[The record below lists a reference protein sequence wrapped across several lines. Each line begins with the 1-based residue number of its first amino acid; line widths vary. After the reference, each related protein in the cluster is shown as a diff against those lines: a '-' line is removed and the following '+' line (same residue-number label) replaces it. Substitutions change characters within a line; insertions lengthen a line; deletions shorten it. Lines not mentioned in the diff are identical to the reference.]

1 MFDTNDSCSDR
12 EIANVVGG
20 EDQWTPV
27 DADGFAPEYPFPDV
41 ELGEVLV
48 DDPWF
53 ADIDAS
59 RDGGSDA
66 QGDAG
71 AGADVEGDADG
82 FAPECPFEDDGEP
95 GAPVGVRSVGDELSD
110 LLARRPDAYV
120 VVRLAG
126 IDARSLSPEDAIV
139 CLQVA
144 QRTEAWQAALAVHA
158 YVAAGSGHARVEEVQ
173 AFDPHPDSDEQ
184 ITIRIE
190 DAIREEIST
199 ALRLSGQAAHERLV
213 TSRLL
218 AGPMTTTLAALESGS
233 ITASHARVVTDAA
246 KRLPGWIAS
255 IGPDAESLRP
265 VDVAERVEFTRA
277 CGLLQDRV
285 VPVAA
290 RGTLAHTRAAA
301 SRAVLAIDADGAA
314 RRRAQVRKTRDAFVL
329 PGDDGHSLFAVRLLT
344 EHAYACLARVDAL
357 AHDDRLI
364 TDCDA
369 SIGERRAEAAYALLL
384 ATAASIDPASSTAP
398 NHPVDLEVGGHIRPR
413 NPRQP
418 QGRGVPRPRLR
429 AHLDITIDL
438 PTLLSLRAA
447 LTDPTT
453 SAALADGAH
462 RASASGGGVA
472 EIAGIGPVGADVVR
486 GLLADPDVAVTMRR
500 LVTDPLTGHLLDY
513 GRKTYQVPGRLRDF
527 ITARDKTCRFPG
539 CRRKAANCQVDHA
552 DAWSD
557 GGDTSRSNTGALCV
571 RHHQLKTHGGWT
583 ITDSHADGSC
593 TWTSPQGREH
603 EHQPEPIHPP
613 PPVPEPEVPPF

>member
-1 MFDTNDSCSDR
+1 MSSLVKCS
-12 EIANVVGG
+12 I
-20 EDQWTPV
+20 
-27 DADGFAPEYPFPDV
+27 
-41 ELGEVLV
+41 

-53 ADIDAS
+53 ADLDAARDAGS
-59 RDGGSDA
+59 DVEGDGGA
-66 QGDAG
+66 AG
-71 AGADVEGDADG
+71 EGVADVEGDGGG

-126 IDARSLSPEDAIV
+126 IDPTALSPEDAV
-139 CLQVA
+139 TWLRVD
-144 QRTEAWQAALAVHA
+144 QRVTSWRASVEARA
-158 YVAAGSGHARVEEVQ
+158 YVAAGSGHALVQEIQ

-218 AGPMTTTLAALESGS
+218 AGPMTATLDALACGS

-255 IGPDAESLRP
+255 IGPDAASLRP
-265 VDVAERVEFTRA
+265 VDVAERAEFTRA

-285 VPVAA
+285 VRVAA

-301 SRAVLAIDADGAA
+301 GRAVLAIDADGAA

-329 PGDDGHSLFAVRLLT
+329 PGEDGHSLFAVRLLT
-344 EHAYACLARVDAL
+344 EQAYACLARVDAL

-364 TDCDA
+364 TECDA

-384 ATAASIDPASSTAP
+384 ADAAGIDPASTTPSSSTA
-398 NHPVDLEVGGHIRPR
+398 NSATNGSGTVD
-413 NPRQP
+413 
-418 QGRGVPRPRLR
+418 GVPQPRLR

-438 PTLLSLRAA
+438 PTLLGLHDDTANA
-447 LTDPTT
+447 
-453 SAALADGAH
+453 
-462 RASASGGGVA
+462 GVA
-472 EIAGIGPVGADVVR
+472 EIAGVGPVGTDVVR
-486 GLLADPDVAVTMRR
+486 GLLADPDVAFTMRR

-513 GRKTYQVPGRLRDF
+513 GRKTYAIPDRLRDF
-527 ITARDKTCRFPG
+527 ITARDRTCRFPG

-557 GGDTSRSNTGALCV
+557 DGETSRSNTGALCT
-571 RHHQLKTHGGWT
+571 RHHQLKTHAGWT
-583 ITDSHADGSC
+583 ITNSQTDGSC
-593 TWTSPQGREH
+593 TWTSPHDRNYEH
-603 EHQPEPIHPP
+603 
-613 PPVPEPEVPPF
+613 EPEVVHAARPAEPDLEVDPDTPPF

>member
-1 MFDTNDSCSDR
+1 M
-12 EIANVVGG
+12 E
-20 EDQWTPV
+20 
-27 DADGFAPEYPFPDV
+27 
-41 ELGEVLV
+41 
-48 DDPWF
+48 
-53 ADIDAS
+53 
-59 RDGGSDA
+59 
-66 QGDAG
+66 AG
-71 AGADVEGDADG
+71 
-82 FAPECPFEDDGEP
+82 
-95 GAPVGVRSVGDELSD
+95 
-110 LLARRPDAYV
+110 
-120 VVRLAG
+120 
-126 IDARSLSPEDAIV
+126 
-139 CLQVA
+139 
-144 QRTEAWQAALAVHA
+144 A
-158 YVAAGSGHARVEEVQ
+158 YVAAGSGHALVQEIQ

-265 VDVAERVEFTRA
+265 VDVAERAEFTRA

-329 PGDDGHSLFAVRLLT
+329 PGEDGHSLFAVRLLT
-344 EHAYACLARVDAL
+344 EQAYACLTRVDAL

-369 SIGERRAEAAYALLL
+369 TIGERRAEAAYALLL
-384 ATAASIDPASSTAP
+384 AEAAGIDPASTTSGSTPSTTA
-398 NHPVDLEVGGHIRPR
+398 NGSGNGSGTVD
-413 NPRQP
+413 
-418 QGRGVPRPRLR
+418 GVPSPRLR

-438 PTLLSLRAA
+438 PTLLGLQ
-447 LTDPTT
+447 D
-453 SAALADGAH
+453 ALADPANPAGAH
-462 RASASGGGVA
+462 GERNGDAGVA
-472 EIAGIGPVGADVVR
+472 EIAGVGPVGVDVVR
-486 GLLADPDVAVTMRR
+486 GLLADPAVAVTMRR

-513 GRKTYQVPGRLRDF
+513 GRKTYAIPDRLRDF
-527 ITARDKTCRFPG
+527 ITARDRTCRFPG
-539 CRRKAANCQVDHA
+539 CRRKAATCQVDHA

-557 GGDTSRSNTGALCV
+557 GGDTSRSNTGALCT
-571 RHHQLKTHGGWT
+571 RHHQLKTHAGWT
-583 ITDSHADGSC
+583 ITNSHSDGSC
-593 TWTSPQGREH
+593 TWTSPHDRRYEH
-603 EHQPEPIHPP
+603 ESEPIRTKPVSAEKQRWSEAMDRLRAAHPRAP
-613 PPVPEPEVPPF
+613 SLAVDPDTPQF